1 MILAY
6 PLEIAMKPLL
16 NLVLGLALSAPVLAY
31 ADPQIPEQMMR
42 GRSSQYQDGFRDGF
56 REAVQMMN
64 NGGGNMGGGGNGGNH
79 WERGI
84 RIISAVYG
92 ADRSGSCDLTR
103 KLAQQANGKKTF
115 NFASNDG
122 WCGDP
127 SVGHVKYTNIVFS
140 CNGREQSAS
149 IRQERSST
157 LRCY

>member
-1 MILAY
+1 
-6 PLEIAMKPLL
+6 MKSLL
-16 NLVLGLALSAPVLAY
+16 NLVLGLALSAPALVH

-64 NGGGNMGGGGNGGNH
+64 NGGGNMGGGGNH

-92 ADRSGSCDLTR
+92 TDRGGSCDLTR
-103 KLAQQANGKKTF
+103 KLAHQANGKKTF
-115 NFASNDG
+115 NFASNDS

-127 SVGHVKYTNIVFS
+127 AVGHVKYANIVFS
-140 CNGREQSAS
+140 CNGREHSES